1 MDKERL
7 RKTPNKTVDISYD
20 RRYNNNMEKVLT
32 LADIKNS
39 VASVAKTYGIKR
51 VTLFGSYAN
60 GKATNES
67 DIDLL
72 VEFNTRSVSFYK
84 ICELKVILEEMTGK
98 SVDVLHAPLSKNTLL
113 DIDKEVVL
121 YAA

>member
-1 MDKERL
+1 MG
-7 RKTPNKTVDISYD
+7 
-20 RRYNNNMEKVLT
+20 KVLS
-32 LADIKNS
+32 LGDIKNF
-39 VASVAKTYGIKR
+39 VTKVAKEYGVKR

-60 GKATNES
+60 GKATITS

-84 ICELKVILEEMTGK
+84 ICELKIALEELTGK
-98 SVDVLHAPLSKNTLL
+98 SVDVLHAPLSKDTLL
-113 DIDKEVVL
+113 EIDKEVLL